1 MIAIGIKG
9 SLGPLHRSM
18 IALGA
23 KQVPFA
29 MSLALN
35 TLAKGVAADQVKLI
49 DETFSTPTPFTERAY
64 RIQVATKA
72 SQIAVV
78 AAKDIQAQYLEP
90 YVVGGR
96 RSLGSK
102 RGMLAPRGPQAAH
115 PVQGRHRGAQ
125 APALRTARACL
136 SRPVRSPGIH
146 RGAPTSHRNRTEV
159 IVHIRG
165 PRRASHPSRSRRY
178 QKMQG
183 WP

>member
-9 SLGPLHRSM
+9 SLGPLHRAM
-18 IALGA
+18 INLGA

-35 TLAKGVAADQVKLI
+35 TLAKGVAADQVNLI

-90 YVVGGR
+90 YVVGTFMGAA
-96 RSLGSK
+96 GVTA
-102 RGMLAPRGPQAAH
+102 GLADVVMAPDAAF
-115 PVQGRHRGAQ
+115 A
-125 APALRTARACL
+125 AFLAA
-136 SRPVRSPGIH
+136 
-146 RGAPTSHRNRTEV
+146 
-159 IVHIRG
+159 
-165 PRRASHPSRSRRY
+165 
-178 QKMQG
+178 
-183 WP
+183 